1 MSSRAGRA
9 ARAEARA
16 RAAKQQSQ
24 RQSDPPPEP
33 DYNTPSSFYGAS
45 EGLSNSISGWL
56 NSNKGNKAVGA
67 AGADLYYNSATA
79 ALKQES
85 DVSYAKAMAPEALK
99 YQEGAQR
106 IASDAEDRRIA
117 SQGKVDFDQQKLV
130 TDATRY
136 TADQSLAGTK
146 YQSDSEEKQ
155 IGLTGDESR
164 KNLKQ
169 QTEETVRLRADAR
182 GAIRDRGRTLFA

>member
-1 MSSRAGRA
+1 MSSRAGRR

-16 RAAKQQSQ
+16 RAEQQRLERSAPAP
-24 RQSDPPPEP
+24 SAPEP

-45 EGLSNSISGWL
+45 SGLSDSISGWL

-85 DVSYAKAMAPEALK
+85 DVSYAKAMAPQALD
-99 YQEGAQR
+99 YQQKAQT

-117 SQGKVDFDQQKLV
+117 SQGKVDFERQKYVSDTTL
-130 TDATRY
+130 TGERE
-136 TADQSLAGTK
+136 G
-146 YQSDSEEKQ
+146 YQSEEKR
-155 IGLTGDESR
+155 IGFTGDETR
-164 KNLKQ
+164 KTL
-169 QTEETVRLRADAR
+169 LADRADAR
-182 GAIRDRGRTLFA
+182 DAIKKRGWTLFA